1 MVKMKGGNMRK
12 IVMCIVAVLLL
23 GSVVMAEEA
32 DTEIWQPNFGMGQ
45 LFGVNLTSGQLVED
59 KGTCY
64 FADILPPFNMPI
76 INKEA
81 NTKLVGQLRE
91 RQDIDKKDLMLGG
104 AISIEGIN
112 FFEKEVGQV
121 TISSG
126 IDPTFL
132 TNLSYTYRWLFEK
145 EEFDFGKLCEL
156 DGMVYLKFAF

>member
-1 MVKMKGGNMRK
+1 MRNA
-12 IVMCIVAVLLL
+12 VIVAVIVA
-23 GSVVMAEEA
+23 VVMLSSMITFVRAEDSS
-32 DTEIWQPNFGMGQ
+32 DTEVWKANFGMGQ

-91 RQDIDKKDLMLGG
+91 VESLDKKDLMLGG

-112 FFEKEVGQV
+112 FFEKDVGQV

-132 TNLSYTYRWLFEK
+132 TNLSYTYRWIFEK
-145 EEFDFGKLCEL
+145 EEFELGKLCEL
-156 DGMVYLKFAF
+156 DAMVYLKFAF